1 MFKNLKLIYRT
12 LDNTLKVRF
21 LKVFIFNNITV
32 ILETFGI
39 GILFIILNVSTSKS
53 YYGDFYSK
61 FIDIFSFNLKEENLI
76 IFLLIFFVI
85 FFIIKLFFIV
95 FTRYYEQS
103 TMQKAEYFYIRLFL
117 NKYFNTSLLH
127 FTSFNSA
134 KLVTNMQKE
143 VSLFVNH
150 IIFNY
155 VAIVSEVFLC
165 IMFLTFLLY
174 VNFKVTFFI
183 IFFFIFI
190 SSFYIFFFKKKLKS
204 IGIERQ
210 KSDVDY
216 LQFLNESF
224 YLIKEIKIFLLQN
237 FLINKFN
244 VIVFKRFKIVLQEL
258 IINQLPRLLLEFF
271 LIVLSVIFFVY
282 LILSN
287 YNIMSYI
294 ALFGTYIFAFLK
306 VLPSANRIIQTF
318 NSINFNYAA
327 GRLVISLL
335 KDTKYNQ
342 MINTLNKNEKISYNF
357 NNYKKIKSISFDKIS
372 FDYSDSKK
380 LINKLNI
387 KFKLGEFNLIKG
399 DIGSGKTTLLNIL
412 SGLIQPINGNVCING
427 AHINNYPIHTR
438 VGFVH
443 QNSFILDDTLI
454 NNVCLGLSKQEII
467 KEKFINILKEL
478 NIYYLHQKFGDNV
491 RLGERGNKLSGGEQ
505 QKVAIARVLY
515 RNREILLFDEA
526 TSSLDLKS
534 EKEICELINKF
545 KKTKIIIFVSHK
557 ESIEKYSDKIFLFK
571 KKK

>member
-39 GILFIILNVSTSKS
+39 GMLFIILNVSTSKS
-53 YYGDFYSK
+53 YYGDFYNK

-76 IFLLIFFVI
+76 LFLLIFFVI

-95 FTRYYEQS
+95 FTKYYEQS
-103 TMQKAEYFYIRLFL
+103 TMQKTEYFYIRLFL
-117 NKYFNTSLLH
+117 NKYFNTSILL
-127 FTSFNSA
+127 FSSFNSA

-143 VSLFVNH
+143 ANLFVNH
-150 IIFNY
+150 IIFSY

-165 IMFLTFLLY
+165 IMFLTFLFY
-174 VNFKVTFFI
+174 INFKVTLFI

-216 LQFLNESF
+216 LKYLNESF

-258 IINQLPRLLLEFF
+258 IINQLPRLFLEFF

-294 ALFGTYIFAFLK
+294 ALF
-306 VLPSANRIIQTF
+306 
-318 NSINFNYAA
+318 
-327 GRLVISLL
+327 
-335 KDTKYNQ
+335 
-342 MINTLNKNEKISYNF
+342 
-357 NNYKKIKSISFDKIS
+357 
-372 FDYSDSKK
+372 
-380 LINKLNI
+380 
-387 KFKLGEFNLIKG
+387 
-399 DIGSGKTTLLNIL
+399 
-412 SGLIQPINGNVCING
+412 
-427 AHINNYPIHTR
+427 
-438 VGFVH
+438 
-443 QNSFILDDTLI
+443 
-454 NNVCLGLSKQEII
+454 
-467 KEKFINILKEL
+467 
-478 NIYYLHQKFGDNV
+478 
-491 RLGERGNKLSGGEQ
+491 
-505 QKVAIARVLY
+505 
-515 RNREILLFDEA
+515 
-526 TSSLDLKS
+526 
-534 EKEICELINKF
+534 
-545 KKTKIIIFVSHK
+545 
-557 ESIEKYSDKIFLFK
+557 
-571 KKK
+571 